1 MRRRNRPAARPAR
14 RTVFQFLEARSR
26 IFSKA
31 WKICALRLPRVGKL
45 GPKSFQTLE
54 VAARRGGR
62 AGGNVIAS
70 ARFKEAS
77 A

>member
-1 MRRRNRPAARPAR
+1 MRRRDRAVAPSVR
-14 RTVFQFLEARSR
+14 RAVFQSLEARSR

-31 WKICALRLPRVGKL
+31 WKICAVVFPRLGKL
-45 GPKSFQTLE
+45 GPKNFQTLE
-54 VAARRGGR
+54 IAARRGER
-62 AGGNVIAS
+62 AGGNAVAS